1 MNFMMKKG
9 VFPRIAAVLMIL
21 TLLSTCAI
29 SGTFAKY
36 VTTGSAVAK
45 GRVAKWGVTID
56 ASGATSNGYPF
67 KSSYDADTESQ
78 VDYITGEAIEKT
90 VVSVDNAGVFA
101 PGTSGSLGAIGVSGT
116 PEVAVEVSYADTT
129 VELGDDSDW
138 TVITDAESE
147 PEGHVYCPLIF
158 TIGDKTIYMGAAKD
172 GGGTIETIADL
183 EAAIVAAIT
192 NFSATYAPGTDLA
205 NLGDDV
211 TGEGGATIEWAWPFD
226 SAAAAE
232 LRLDGYTM
240 SDKED
245 TLLAAKGPSIT
256 FTLTV
261 TVEQVD

>member
-1 MNFMMKKG
+1 MYKMMKKG
-9 VFPRIAAVLMIL
+9 MFPRIAAVMLML
-21 TLLSTCAI
+21 TLLSTCVI

-56 ASGATSNGYPF
+56 ASGATSTGYPF

-78 VDYITGEAIEKT
+78 VDYITGKPIEKT

-116 PEVAVEVSYADTT
+116 PEVAVRVSYADTI

-138 TVITDAESE
+138 TVITKSD
-147 PEGHVYCPLIF
+147 PDGHVYCPLIF

-172 GGGTIETIADL
+172 EGGTIETIADL
-183 EAAIVAAIT
+183 EDAIVDAIT
-192 NFSATYAPGTDLA
+192 GFSATYAPGTDLA

-240 SDKED
+240 SDEED
-245 TLLAAKGPSIT
+245 TQLAKKGPSIT